1 MATTAAPAGGARS
14 GAGPEWGGFEEN
26 IQVIASRL
34 RLLPAPGL
42 AAAPRCRGDRPSE
55 LGSPFHLQ
63 HLFSPLDLGIH
74 EASGTSAELKG
85 PG

>member
-26 IQVIASRL
+26 IQVIAPRL

-42 AAAPRCRGDRPSE
+42 AVALRCRGDSPSE
-55 LGSPFHLQ
+55 LGNLFHLQ
-63 HLFSPLDLGIH
+63 HLFPPLDLGIH
-74 EASGTSAELKG
+74 ESLWD
-85 PG
+85 